1 MNKILFSILTTLI
14 GFAVGILAG
23 VWMTRTPPI
32 PAPPAGIL
40 DEVRD
45 APLGSTTAATSAD
58 TADNQ
63 AAYQKIR
70 AEMDDFRKKVDAIKS
85 TLRDEMDPLLT
96 SEQRALVKT
105 WPERPPAVPTP
116 APAATATAAQT
127 LPAAPKARNFYE
139 GFDAT
144 ITIIM
149 VPYSL
154 ERLDSRLHFTP
165 EQKTAVRQLLLER
178 RAKFLD
184 LVDTTPP
191 PSFKLI
197 KLAPPEAQTPS
208 K

>member
-1 MNKILFSILTTLI
+1 MNKILPFILTTLI
-14 GFAVGILAG
+14 GFIVGILAG
-23 VWMTRTPPI
+23 VWVMRTPPI
-32 PAPPAGIL
+32 PAPPASVL
-40 DEVRD
+40 AEVSD
-45 APLGSTTAATSAD
+45 APLGSGATTPAALAATP
-58 TADNQ
+58 DNQ
-63 AAYQKIR
+63 AALGQIR
-70 AEMDDFRKKVDAIKS
+70 AEMDDFRKKVDAIKA
-85 TLRDEMDPLLT
+85 TLRDQMDPLLT
-96 SEQRALVKT
+96 DEQRTLVKS
-105 WPERPPAVPTP
+105 WHERPSLP
-116 APAATATAAQT
+116 PAATAAAQP

-154 ERLDSRLHFTP
+154 ERLDANLHFTP
-165 EQKTAVRQLLLER
+165 AQKAAVLKLLIER

-197 KLAPPEAQTPS
+197 KLVPPEAQVPPA